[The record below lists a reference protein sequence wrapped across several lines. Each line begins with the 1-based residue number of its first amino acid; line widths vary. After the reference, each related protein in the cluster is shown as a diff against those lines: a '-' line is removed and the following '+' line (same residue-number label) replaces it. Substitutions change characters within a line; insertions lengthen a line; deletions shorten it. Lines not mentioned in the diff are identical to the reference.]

1 MKLKKLRVCTILSAC
16 ILAGCGSGK
25 QQEKV
30 KETEPQT
37 KEETTEDSG
46 TEEISE
52 TRILFGTNEGD
63 YRWTVENIQLNGCTY
78 FYLKLGCNNGTIT
91 MKNNVSK
98 QMSSCGSKDF
108 TAKKTGSDTYMEFVV
123 SMEKDTYDPV
133 YDWRI
138 DIIDRQ

>member
-1 MKLKKLRVCTILSAC
+1 MKLKKLCVCTILSAC
-16 ILAGCGSGK
+16 ILTGCGNGK
-25 QQEKV
+25 QQKEV

-98 QMSSCGSKDF
+98 LMSSCGSKDF
-108 TAKKTGSDTYMEFVV
+108 TAVRTGGGTYMEFVV
-123 SMEKDTYDPV
+123 SMEKDTYEPV

>member
-1 MKLKKLRVCTILSAC
+1 MKLKKLCVCTILSAC

-30 KETEPQT
+30 KETEPQP

-52 TRILFGTNEGD
+52 TRILYVTNEGD
-63 YRWTVENIQLNGCTY
+63 YRWIVENIQLNGCTY

-98 QMSSCGSKDF
+98 QMSSWGGKDF